1 MEYAV
6 IIPIASVMECDVEGL
21 ATNITGC
28 TVRGLTLAE
37 ECALEGNTTDE
48 TELALKRLMAV
59 VTKCTVKGL
68 VTNETERAVMAI
80 SAAVTQCGAIW
91 NFL

>member
-1 MEYAV
+1 M
-6 IIPIASVMECDVEGL
+6 EGL

-37 ECALEGNTTDE
+37 ECALEGNTTHE
-48 TELALKRLMAV
+48 TEQVLKRLMAV
-59 VTKCTVKGL
+59 VTKCTVKEL
-68 VTNETERAVMAI
+68 VANETERAVMAI
-80 SAAVTQCGAIW
+80 NAAVTQCGAIW

>member
-1 MEYAV
+1 M
-6 IIPIASVMECDVEGL
+6 ILIANVMECDMEGL

-37 ECALEGNTTDE
+37 ECALEGNTTQE
-48 TELALKRLMAV
+48 TEQALKRLIAV
-59 VTKCTVKGL
+59 VTKCTVKEL
-68 VTNETERAVMAI
+68 VANETERAVMAI
-80 SAAVTQCGAIW
+80 NAAVIQCGAIW

>member
-1 MEYAV
+1 M
-6 IIPIASVMECDVEGL
+6 EGL

-48 TELALKRLMAV
+48 TEQALKRLMAV
-59 VTKCTVKGL
+59 VTKCTVKGF
-68 VTNETERAVMAI
+68 VANEIERAVMAI
-80 SAAVTQCGAIW
+80 NAAVTQCGTIW
-91 NFL
+91 HFL

>member
-1 MEYAV
+1 M
-6 IIPIASVMECDVEGL
+6 EGL

-28 TVRGLTLAE
+28 TVRGLRLAE

-48 TELALKRLMAV
+48 TEQALKRLMVAV

-68 VTNETERAVMAI
+68 VANETERAVMAI
-80 SAAVTQCGAIW
+80 SAAVTQCRAIW

>member
-1 MEYAV
+1 
-6 IIPIASVMECDVEGL
+6 MECDMEGL

-48 TELALKRLMAV
+48 TEQALKRLMAV
-59 VTKCTVKGL
+59 VTECTVKGL
-68 VTNETERAVMAI
+68 VANETERAVTGFNTVVIQYTAI
-80 SAAVTQCGAIW
+80 
-91 NFL
+91 

>member
-1 MEYAV
+1 
-6 IIPIASVMECDVEGL
+6 MECDVEGL
-21 ATNITGC
+21 ATNIIGC
-28 TVRGLTLAE
+28 TVRRLTLAE

-48 TELALKRLMAV
+48 TEQALKRIVAV

-68 VTNETERAVMAI
+68 VANETESAVMAI

>member
-1 MEYAV
+1 M
-6 IIPIASVMECDVEGL
+6 EGL

-28 TVRGLTLAE
+28 TVRGITLAE

-48 TELALKRLMAV
+48 TEQALKRLMAV
-59 VTKCTVKGL
+59 VTRYTVEGL
-68 VTNETERAVMAI
+68 VANETERAGMAI
-80 SAAVTQCGAIW
+80 SAAVTRCGAIW